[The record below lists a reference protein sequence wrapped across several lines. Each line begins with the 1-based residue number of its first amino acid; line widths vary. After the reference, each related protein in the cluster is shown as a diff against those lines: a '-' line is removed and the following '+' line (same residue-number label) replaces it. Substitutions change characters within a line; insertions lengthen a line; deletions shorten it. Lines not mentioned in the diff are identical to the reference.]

1 MGINVGCFTCVYYG
15 KEILMSGRCCDK
27 PMAKIIK
34 IGGIDVGI
42 IGLEEAFR
50 QIYQSGVDDDEILKR
65 NIFLKIKEFG
75 NYVTPSREE
84 VYKETLLPEYRK
96 FQQAVQE
103 AVKRRY
109 TQQSVEKKKWS
120 LFRKDRKDS

>member
-1 MGINVGCFTCVYYG
+1 
-15 KEILMSGRCCDK
+15 MSGRCCDK